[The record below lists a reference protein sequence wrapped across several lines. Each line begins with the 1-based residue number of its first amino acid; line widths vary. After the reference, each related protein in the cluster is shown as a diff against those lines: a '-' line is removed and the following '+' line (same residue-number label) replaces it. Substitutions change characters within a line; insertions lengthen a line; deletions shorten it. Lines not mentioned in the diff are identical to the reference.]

1 MVQKYQSPVRVYR
14 YPFELVMAAYEKRFP
29 TCPMIPVFLGS
40 DITSEFHSED
50 GAVDIIE
57 RRCRLN
63 IDAPYLL
70 KKIVNIDHVIF
81 LQKNHLDRRQRTL
94 RIDACNESFSTR
106 LIIKEF
112 CHYYVHPENTLWTCF
127 EQSAYLDIKSFFG
140 FEASVEKIAMKQYS
154 ANLAKGKE
162 IIEYYINELMSQ
174 GITNIPMWKESLSP
188 NPSQESTITT
198 ISINEDP
205 SLIAARRR
213 LSSQDA
219 SNIFTTSSPP
229 KAAAIAAA
237 SAANFSALSDELESF
252 QIDENLRERQAV
264 GNIDDEYIRRY
275 IGQLDPFEE
284 SSLVQLRKWVGE
296 THKGKLP
303 NDSHLL
309 RFLRARRFDIEKS
322 RESVCHSLTW
332 RKKNCID
339 RLLVDYETPEMIQ
352 RFYPGAWGGNDRDG
366 RPIYILRVGDIDV
379 RGIMKAVHSED
390 VWIRHILYLVEQGLR
405 KCEEN
410 TKLFGKPISSVC
422 VILDFENFS
431 VKHLYRPVF
440 RVISQ
445 ISDTVEANY
454 PETLGRMFLTRCPR
468 VIPVIWTIINTF
480 VEERTRDKFAI
491 LKTDELTEYIDEIN
505 IPDFLGGQMPFQGST
520 GGIVPRSLYVH
531 EDEPDKFDGES
542 SLFGDNAYTVVSIKE
557 GGAHEVLIPI
567 SQKGERLWYDFD
579 LLKSECTFTIYRIG
593 KLKSSESD
601 DNDDHVRSSS
611 STQKTNSRLHATTI
625 YDRPLIE
632 SSADEII
639 RLTQPSIYHDGDSV
653 QQTYVCQQ
661 PGNYVLQWRH
671 STSHHTTSP
680 FDFIS
685 GSHKTKIMYH
695 YQRQS
700 PSRLSTDV
708 PTNGYIGGDQRTSLT
723 SS

>member
-40 DITSEFHSED
+40 DITSEHHSED

-70 KKIVNIDHVIF
+70 KKIVNVDHVIF

-94 RIDACNESFSTR
+94 RIDACNESFSSR

-112 CHYYVHPENTLWTCF
+112 CHYYVHPENNLWTCF

-140 FEASVEKIAMKQYS
+140 FETTVEKLAMKQYS
-154 ANLAKGKE
+154 ANLSKGKE
-162 IIEYYINELMSQ
+162 IIEHYVNELMNE
-174 GITNIPMWKESLSP
+174 GITSIPIWT
-188 NPSQESTITT
+188 ESTCETLSSSHPQET
-198 ISINEDP
+198 SIVSVNDDP

-219 SNIFTTSSPP
+219 SNIFTAASPP
-229 KAAAIAAA
+229 KAMAAA
-237 SAANFSALSDELESF
+237 ATSAANFSALSDELESF
-252 QIDENLRERQAV
+252 QIDENTQEKQAV

-284 SSLVQLRKWVGE
+284 SCLVQLRKWVAE

-309 RFLRARRFDIEKS
+309 RFLRARRFDIEKA

-332 RKKNCID
+332 RKKNSID
-339 RLLVDYETPEMIQ
+339 RLLMDYETPEIIQ
-352 RFYPGAWGGNDRDG
+352 RFYPGSWGGNDRDG
-366 RPIYILRVGDIDV
+366 RPIYVLRVGDIDV
-379 RGIMKAVHSED
+379 RGMMKAVHGED
-390 VWIRHILYLVEQGLR
+390 VWIRHMVYLVEQGLM

-440 RVISQ
+440 RVLSQ

-454 PETLGRMFLTRCPR
+454 PETLGRLFLTRCPR
-468 VIPVIWTIINTF
+468 LIPVLWTIINTF
-480 VEERTRDKFAI
+480 VEERTREKFAI
-491 LKTDELTEYIDEIN
+491 LKTDELVEYIDEIN

-520 GGIVPRSLYVH
+520 GGIVPRSLYIH
-531 EDEPDKFDGES
+531 ADEPDKFDGES
-542 SLFGDNAYTVVSIKE
+542 SLFGDNPYTVVLIKE

-567 SQKGERLWYDFD
+567 TQKGERLWYDFD
-579 LLKSECTFTIYRIG
+579 LLKAECTFTIYRVG
-593 KLKSSESD
+593 KLKTSETTETDPLPSSPKPNVTLYGTTLSDKPLVESTAD
-601 DNDDHVRSSS
+601 D
-611 STQKTNSRLHATTI
+611 
-625 YDRPLIE
+625 
-632 SSADEII
+632 II
-639 RLTQPSIYHDGDSV
+639 RLTQPAIYHDGDSV
-653 QQTYVCQQ
+653 QQTFVCQQ

-671 STSHHTTSP
+671 STSHTASP

-685 GSHKTKIMYH
+685 GSHKTKIMYQC
-695 YQRQS
+695 QRQS
-700 PSRLSTDV
+700 SSGLPTDISPNGHLSGEKRAT
-708 PTNGYIGGDQRTSLT
+708 LT

>member
-40 DITSEFHSED
+40 DITSEYHSED
-50 GAVDIIE
+50 GAEDIIE

-70 KKIVNIDHVIF
+70 KKIVNVDHVIF
-81 LQKNHLDRRQRTL
+81 LQKNHLDRRQRIL
-94 RIDACNESFSTR
+94 RIDACNESFSSR

-112 CHYYVHPENTLWTCF
+112 CQYYVHPDNDLWTCF
-127 EQSAYLDIKSFFG
+127 EQSAFLDIKSFFG
-140 FEASVEKIAMKQYS
+140 FESTVEKIAMKQYS
-154 ANLAKGKE
+154 ANLSKGKE
-162 IIEYYINELMSQ
+162 IIEHYVNELMTE
-174 GITNIPMWKESLSP
+174 GITSVPIWTEPLSTTLKTP
-188 NPSQESTITT
+188 NSELTT
-198 ISINEDP
+198 GATAISANDDP
-205 SLIAARRR
+205 SLIAAR
-213 LSSQDA
+213 
-219 SNIFTTSSPP
+219 ITPTT
-229 KAAAIAAA
+229 
-237 SAANFSALSDELESF
+237 AANFSALSDELETF
-252 QIDENLRERQAV
+252 QIDENFQEKQR
-264 GNIDDEYIRRY
+264 NIDDEYIRRY
-275 IGQLDPFEE
+275 VGQLDPFEE
-284 SSLVQLRKWVGE
+284 SCLVQLRKWVAE

-309 RFLRARRFDIEKS
+309 RFLRARYFDIEKA
-322 RESVCHSLTW
+322 RESICHSLAW
-332 RKKNCID
+332 RKKNSID
-339 RLLVDYETPEMIQ
+339 RLLIDYETPEILQ

-366 RPIYILRVGDIDV
+366 RPIYIVRIGEIDV
-379 RGIMKAVHSED
+379 RGLMKAVHGD
-390 VWIRHILYLVEQGLR
+390 DALIRHVVFLVEQGLK

-410 TKLFGKPISSVC
+410 TKIFGKPISSVC

-431 VKHLYRPVF
+431 VKHLYRPIF

-468 VIPVIWTIINTF
+468 LIPVLWTIINTF
-480 VEERTRDKFAI
+480 VEERTREKFAI
-491 LKTDELTEYIDEIN
+491 LKTDELIEYIDEIN
-505 IPDFLGGQMPFQGST
+505 IPDFLGGQMSVLSSFIRWYSPTF
-520 GGIVPRSLYVH
+520 LYTR
-531 EDEPDKFDGES
+531 EDEPDKFDAES

-579 LLKSECTFTIYRIG
+579 LLKSECSFTIYRIG
-593 KLKSSESD
+593 KLKSSDEENAD
-601 DNDDHVRSSS
+601 DYVPS
-611 STQKTNSRLHATTI
+611 STLAQKPNSTLPASTI
-625 YDRPLIE
+625 YDKPLVE
-632 SSADEII
+632 STTDEIV
-639 RLTQPSIYHDGDSV
+639 RLTQPTVYHDGDSV
-653 QQTYVCQQ
+653 QQTYICQQ

-671 STSHHTTSP
+671 STSHHTNSP

-695 YQRQS
+695 YERQS
-700 PSRLSTDV
+700 SSSLTTDMT
-708 PTNGYIGGDQRTSLT
+708 TNGYVNSEQRTSLT